1 MGPARKPSATL
12 KKLGG
17 QRVCGD
23 EVMPPAKKRAR
34 SPLFSDPDSDED
46 AADVP
51 TPRTSNMITRHMW
64 AVKSSGSSRDI
75 SKLIKDTLQV
85 GVQYDIVD
93 IEEVNSLYGPRQIWT
108 VKDLGDTSI
117 KVFSCADLQHFTTDD
132 DGYLDLKRRDEMIE
146 QVRIEYKG
154 LQGPQ
159 DGVFKIC
166 FDFLQK

>member
-1 MGPARKPSATL
+1 MVTPS
-12 KKLGG
+12 
-17 QRVCGD
+17 
-23 EVMPPAKKRAR
+23 
-34 SPLFSDPDSDED
+34 
-46 AADVP
+46 
-51 TPRTSNMITRHMW
+51 TSNMVVRRMW

-93 IEEVNSLYGPRQIWT
+93 IEEVNDLYGLRQIWT
-108 VKDLGDTSI
+108 VKDLEDTSI
-117 KVFSCADLQHFTTDD
+117 KIFSCADLQHFTTND

-154 LQGPQ
+154 LQGSQ
-159 DGVFKIC
+159 DGVFEIC

>member
-23 EVMPPAKKRAR
+23 EAMPPAKKRAR

-46 AADVP
+46 AADMP

-93 IEEVNSLYGPRQIWT
+93 IEEVNPLYGPRQIWT

-132 DGYLDLKRRDEMIE
+132 DGYLDLK
-146 QVRIEYKG
+146 
-154 LQGPQ
+154 
-159 DGVFKIC
+159 
-166 FDFLQK
+166 